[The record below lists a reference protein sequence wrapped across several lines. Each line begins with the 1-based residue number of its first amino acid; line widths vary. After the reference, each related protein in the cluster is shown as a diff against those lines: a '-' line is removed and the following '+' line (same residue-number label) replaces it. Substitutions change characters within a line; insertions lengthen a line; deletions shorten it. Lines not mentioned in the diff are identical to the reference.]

1 MERASGR
8 RVGGLLLA
16 ACALVVPACSGSS
29 EDAAATTPA
38 PATTT
43 VPPTTT
49 TTAPTTTS
57 TTTSSVVPTTRRT
70 TTTTTT
76 TTTTVAPPAGDE
88 PARSRPASPLP
99 APTGFA
105 RFEPGPE
112 WAGVAALTGLP
123 AGPEV
128 TARAAL
134 AVKIDNAPGGRPQWN
149 LADADIVFEENVE
162 GITRFVAVFH
172 TDVPDRIGPVRSAR
186 TSDLDILAGLNR
198 PVLAWSGGNA
208 GVTTKVRGA
217 HQYGWLANL
226 SAQITDCFWRSERRG
241 APHNLLLD
249 PVCARASATYAGPAR
264 PVFDHDPSL
273 TPLTRSEDRFSVRM
287 DGGLEVGWAWDA
299 ATGTYLRSQGGRP
312 HVDVD
317 GERISATNVVVAA
330 VDYVQSEV
338 DGRSPE
344 AITVGSGRAVVHR
357 AGEVIAAS
365 WSRPDRFSPWTLT
378 ADDGSVIALAPGVTF
393 VELSR

>member
-1 MERASGR
+1 MVRASGGAGALF
-8 RVGGLLLA
+8 VV
-16 ACALVVPACSGSS
+16 CALAISACSGDGES
-29 EDAAATTPA
+29 AATTVPETV
-38 PATTT
+38 TTT
-43 VPPTTT
+43 STTTTTEPPTTT
-49 TTAPTTTS
+49 TTTTS
-57 TTTSSVVPTTRRT
+57 TSVPTTRRT
-70 TTTTTT
+70 TTTTTST
-76 TTTTVAPPAGDE
+76 STTTVAPPPGDE
-88 PARSRPASPLP
+88 LARSRPAAPLP
-99 APTGFA
+99 RPTGFA

-112 WAGVAALTGLP
+112 WAGTAALTGLP

-149 LADADIVFEENVE
+149 LADADLVFEENVE

-208 GVTTKVRGA
+208 GVTTRVRGA

-226 SAQITDCFWRSERRG
+226 SAQVTDCFWRSGRRS

-249 PVCARASATYAGPAR
+249 PACAWQSGTYAGAAR
-264 PVFDHDPSL
+264 PVFTHDPSL
-273 TPLTRSEDRFSVRM
+273 APLSRSSDRFTVRM
-287 DGGLEVGWAWDA
+287 DGGLQVGWDWDA
-299 ATGTYLRSQGGRP
+299 ARGTYLRSQAGRP
-312 HVDVD
+312 HVDAD
-317 GERISATNVVVAA
+317 GEQVSATNVIVAA

-338 DGRSPE
+338 DDRSPE

-357 AGEVIAAS
+357 AGEVIAAT

-378 ADDGSVIALAPGVTF
+378 ADDGSVVALAPGVTF